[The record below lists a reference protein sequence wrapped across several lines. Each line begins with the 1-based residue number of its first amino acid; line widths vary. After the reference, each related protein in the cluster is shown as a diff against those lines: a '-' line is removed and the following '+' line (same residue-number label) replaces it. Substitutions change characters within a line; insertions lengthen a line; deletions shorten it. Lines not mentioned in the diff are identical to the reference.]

1 MPFARKGK
9 PLAPPPP
16 GTSDFWVTVH
26 VKFPV
31 PIPDETDPGGTP
43 TQGYYQN
50 LGVRSSS
57 ERFQE
62 LVSASIAGG
71 RIDWDDTR
79 WDVVN
84 PAELDRTIRK
94 RIEPVE
100 SEGVWY
106 RSGRILYADPDL
118 EPPPS

>member
-1 MPFARKGK
+1 MAFSAKRT
-9 PLAPPPP
+9 PLGPPPP
-16 GTSDFWVTVH
+16 GTADFWCKVH

-31 PIPDETDPGGTP
+31 PIPDETDPAGTP
-43 TQGYYQN
+43 IQGYYQN
-50 LGVRSSS
+50 LGLRSSA
-57 ERFQE
+57 ERFHA
-62 LVSASIAGG
+62 LISAAIADG

-79 WDVVN
+79 WEIVN

-94 RIEPVE
+94 RIVPVD

-118 EPPPS
+118 ESPPS